1 MHFLN
6 RPVVSMALRLC
17 DHPVH
22 FHYIFTYSS
31 GNIHVRYNCLNIS
44 QIPVYVM
51 VMMLMTVIMVMMVVF
66 MMMTVIMFIIVV
78 MVVSM
83 AVIMFIIVVVMVSM
97 AVVMF
102 IIVVMVV
109 TMLMVMIVVVMVS
122 MVMIVVVIMISGMFV
137 MMVPVYVEALFLPA
151 VDSHL
156 EMAAA
161 NAAFIHG
168 FQGICY
174 TRNTKRIQFLQH
186 MFRLRVKFQKGGRKH
201 IACRAHIAFQI

>member
-17 DHPVH
+17 NHPVH

-31 GNIHVRYNCLNIS
+31 GNIHVRYDRLNIS

-51 VMMLMTVIMVMMVVF
+51 VMMVTMVVIMVMMVVF
-66 MMMTVIMFIIVV
+66 MIMSMAVIMFIIVV
-78 MVVSM
+78 MVVT
-83 AVIMFIIVVVMVSM
+83 M
-97 AVVMF
+97 AVVML

-109 TMLMVMIVVVMVS
+109 TMLVVMIVVV
-122 MVMIVVVIMISGMFV
+122 VMITDMFV

-156 EMAAA
+156 EMAAP
-161 NAAFIHG
+161 NTAFIHG

-186 MFRLRVKFQKGGRKH
+186 LFRLRVKFQKGGRKH
-201 IACRAHIAFQI
+201 IACSAHIAFQI

>member
-1 MHFLN
+1 
-6 RPVVSMALRLC
+6 MALRLR

-31 GNIHVRYNCLNIS
+31 GNIHVRYDRLNIS

-51 VMMLMTVIMVMMVVF
+51 VMMVTMVVIMVMMVVF
-66 MMMTVIMFIIVV
+66 MIMSMAVIMFIIVV
-78 MVVSM
+78 MVVTM
-83 AVIMFIIVVVMVSM
+83 AVVMLIIVVMVVTM

-102 IIVVMVV
+102 IIVVMVAA
-109 TMLMVMIVVVMVS
+109 MLVVMIVYVVM
-122 MVMIVVVIMISGMFV
+122 ITHMFV

-156 EMAAA
+156 EMAAP
-161 NAAFIHG
+161 NTAFIHG

-186 MFRLRVKFQKGGRKH
+186 LFRLRVKFQKGGRKH